1 MTKEKMNVSEF
12 ARFIGVSH
20 TAVQKAIASG
30 KITGVTPDKK
40 IIVSIA
46 LKEAE
51 DWGLK
56 KIPTMADVQ
65 RLIEQYYSEVGA
77 VLAFI
82 AMDINDLQTDML
94 SMADDKKM
102 FFEAMDDRLSDYLI
116 ERREELLTK

>member
-40 IIVSIA
+40 IIVRIA

-51 DWGLK
+51 DWGLRK
-56 KIPTMADVQ
+56 APTMADVQ
-65 RLIEQYYSEVGA
+65 RLIEQYYSEVGV

-82 AMDINDLQTDML
+82 AMDINDLQTNML